1 MAQIKS
7 KLKIF
12 TNGKSYGFMDSPLYK
27 VKTKRKLASLLNST
41 IPDLN
46 RLKIDDGNYNEFD
59 DLKKPEKPRKIQ
71 QPVKSLDVVHSRLA
85 SLLCRISVPEYLHSG
100 RKGRSH
106 VTNANAHVGNHSILT
121 TDIKAFFQS
130 TKRDMIFTFFY
141 KKMQCSA
148 DVADLLSDL
157 CTCHGHIPTGSR
169 ISMPLAYWANSDM
182 FDELYA
188 LALKHDNNMS
198 VYVDDLT
205 FSGGNINELFCSI
218 VKKIIIRYGQ
228 TPHPNKTRI
237 YGKNSVKI
245 VTGVAVH
252 GDELLVTNY
261 QHYQLYSDV
270 EVWKAIKDTE
280 NAMELNTSKRLIGR
294 LNSLA
299 VINRKYRDK
308 ARTIKAA
315 TSK

>member
-1 MAQIKS
+1 M
-7 KLKIF
+7 
-12 TNGKSYGFMDSPLYK
+12 
-27 VKTKRKLASLLNST
+27 
-41 IPDLN
+41 
-46 RLKIDDGNYNEFD
+46 
-59 DLKKPEKPRKIQ
+59 
-71 QPVKSLDVVHSRLA
+71 
-85 SLLCRISVPEYLHSG
+85 
-100 RKGRSH
+100 
-106 VTNANAHVGNHSILT
+106 
-121 TDIKAFFQS
+121 
-130 TKRDMIFTFFY
+130 
-141 KKMQCSA
+141 
-148 DVADLLSDL
+148 
-157 CTCHGHIPTGSR
+157 
-169 ISMPLAYWANSDM
+169 
-182 FDELYA
+182 
-188 LALKHDNNMS
+188 
-198 VYVDDLT
+198 
-205 FSGGNINELFCSI
+205 I

>member
-1 MAQIKS
+1 
-7 KLKIF
+7 
-12 TNGKSYGFMDSPLYK
+12 MDSPLYK
-27 VKTKRKLASLLNST
+27 VKSKKKIASLLNST

-59 DLKKPEKPRKIQ
+59 DLKNPDKPRKIQ
-71 QPVKSLDVVHSRLA
+71 QPAKALDVVHSRLA

-106 VTNANAHVGNHSILT
+106 VTNAHAHVGNHSILT
-121 TDIKAFFQS
+121 TDIKSFFQS
-130 TKRDMIFTFFY
+130 TKREMIFTFFY

-182 FDELYA
+182 FDELHA

-198 VYVDDLT
+198 IYVDDLT
-205 FSGGNINELFCSI
+205 FSGGNINELFCST

-228 TPHPNKTRI
+228 IPHPKKTRI
-237 YGKNSVKI
+237 YEKNSVKI

-252 GDELLVTNY
+252 GNELLVTNA
-261 QHYQLYSDV
+261 QHYKLYSDV

-280 NAMELNTSKRLIGR
+280 SAIEMKTSKRLIGR

-308 ARTIKAA
+308 ARSIKAA